1 MLIALSASLMAQT
14 ARISKIVGISPNPD
28 GLAADSAVQQFTY
41 SADGKISKVET
52 RVVEHDSDGDNII
65 STTISFS
72 YSANLITGKA
82 VSIESEGNGLPH
94 TSTESITYTLDNG
107 LIIQETV
114 SGTGEDGTYSYTY
127 DNDNR
132 LKKITYHSDGEDD
145 ETTTVTWTNGNITG
159 MNQSSNGI
167 DLQHYIYTYSDTI
180 GNEQIRAIE
189 SPLSDLIDYEEL
201 SPLYMT
207 AMGFYG
213 KVNGNL
219 LRTGEIRSVD
229 GNTEY
234 PGEVYDYSYKFN
246 ESGDRIRQVTANDMT
261 SEITWTD
268 ETTGL
273 EHVTTFRGDRTG
285 IFSLGGAKLS
295 RTQHGV
301 NIITTKDG
309 KTKKVFVR

>member
-1 MLIALSASLMAQT
+1 MAQT

-52 RVVEHDSDGDNII
+52 RLVEHDSDGDNII
-65 STTISFS
+65 STIISFS

-82 VSIESEGNGLPH
+82 KAIESEGNGLPH

-107 LIIQETV
+107 LIIKETV

-132 LKKITYHSDGEDD
+132 LKTITYHSDGDDD
-145 ETTTVTWTNGNITG
+145 ETTAVTWTDGNITG
-159 MNQSSNGI
+159 MTQSSDGF
-167 DLQHYIYTYSDTI
+167 DLQHYIYTYSDAA
-180 GNEQIRAIE
+180 GNEQIRAFE
-189 SPLSDLIDYEEL
+189 SPLSDLIDYEEF
-201 SPLYMT
+201 SPLYMV
-207 AMGFYG
+207 AMGYYG
-213 KVNGNL
+213 RVSGNL

-229 GNTEY
+229 GDKEY

-246 ESGDRIRQVTANDMT
+246 ESGDRIRQVIANDMT

-268 ETTGL
+268 ETTGI
-273 EHVTTFRGDRTG
+273 EHVTAFKGDRTG
-285 IFSLGGAKLS
+285 IFSLGGAKLN
-295 RTQHGV
+295 RPQHGV

-309 KTKKVFVR
+309 KTRKVFVR